1 MRRSLTKSERLKK
14 KQDFQRAFSSP
25 LRVSCQGAK
34 LLAVTNSLDRSRLGV
49 GLSKKFG
56 NAIQR
61 NRAKRQIREIFRLNK
76 GKIPKGF
83 DVVFLVYP
91 GNFSYQERESQVLR
105 LLEKARLET

>member
-14 KQDFQRAFSSP
+14 KQDFQRVFSSP

-83 DVVFLVYP
+83 DVVILVYP
-91 GNFSYQERESQVLR
+91 GDFSYHERENQVFR